1 MRILLADDAALLREG
16 LALIL
21 ADGGHEVVGGV
32 GDGEA
37 LVSEALRLRPDVVVA
52 DIRMPPSHTDEG
64 LRATTRIR
72 AQWPGAPI
80 LLLSQY
86 VVAGYLPELLADG
99 GGALGYLLKDR
110 VGDID
115 AFLGAV
121 ERVARGE
128 LVLEADGSYRVT
140 RVKLADGREEEIDDL
155 THLVRK
161 LKAQQNLFFPNVSLP
176 YTGLTLLC
184 EASAET
190 ANAYDVDDVRKE
202 SRFLSWEVKC
212 KLLAARKKEGII
224 APAEEELL
232 NKLRGVLMPKS
243 LEREGLPPSDAA
255 AVRLGELAGK
265 LQKYAFPAEFEKL
278 GQRETED
285 YMAIVHIDGNNMG
298 EKFRNCDTLTKR
310 KNMSLAVYRKTIL
323 AFSLLLDDII
333 DDYPALQAHLSLE
346 EADDG
351 KQLLPIRPIVLGGDD
366 MTFVCTAKY
375 ALSFTRKIMGE
386 MNRLGID
393 SCGGISILPTAYP
406 FFRGYEIAEQL
417 CGAAKSK
424 MRAMRQDGSSCW
436 LDFAILHGEQPPTL
450 EQIRAQQYS
459 GKCGAMHFGP
469 YRVDGD
475 ASEPAHIGNL
485 AEAVRQLVQGEG
497 RMPMNK
503 IKELRAVLA
512 AGRHE
517 QEQFMAQ
524 YRRLAASGA
533 KMRLPAIEAWESY
546 RDSLWQ
552 EERTPY
558 VDAIEMIDFYVPEEV
573 QHG

>member
-1 MRILLADDAALLREG
+1 MAIRLQAILFDTRSIQKYIFSSNRLKTNIGASFLVESAFARELLHVLRELFGESEVDDATWRKVESPDWTRMEQRCRIG
-16 LALIL
+16 YI
-21 ADGGHEVVGGV
+21 GGGN
-32 GDGEA
+32 A
-37 LVSEALRLRPDVVVA
+37 LVLFREET
-52 DIRMPPSHTDEG
+52 TDEELVKVIRSFTKRLLWKSPG
-64 LRATTRIR
+64 LRT
-72 AQWPGAPI
+72 GA
-80 LLLSQY
+80 
-86 VVAGYLPELLADG
+86 
-99 GGALGYLLKDR
+99 
-110 VGDID
+110 
-115 AFLGAV
+115 
-121 ERVARGE
+121 ARGE
-128 LVLEADGSYRVT
+128 IVLDADGAYRVT
-140 RVKLADGREEEIDDL
+140 RVKLANGAEAEIDDL
-155 THLVRK
+155 THLVHK
-161 LKAQQNLFFPNVSLP
+161 LKAQQNLFFPVVSLP
-176 YTGLTLLC
+176 YTGLTLSC

-202 SRFLSWEVKC
+202 SRFLSWEVKR
-212 KLLAARKKEGII
+212 KLLAARKKDGII

-232 NKLRGVLMPKS
+232 DKLRSVLKS
-243 LEREGLPPSDAA
+243 LA
-255 AVRLGELAGK
+255 GEPFTASVSYTFVPEKLAEA
-265 LQKYAFPAEFEKL
+265 LQKYAFPSEFEKL

-298 EKFRNCDTLTKR
+298 EKFRDSDTLTKR
-310 KNMSLAVYRKTIL
+310 KNMSLAVYKKTIT
-323 AFSLLLDDII
+323 AFCVLLDDII
-333 DDYPALQAHLSLE
+333 GDYASLQKHLILE

-351 KQLLPIRPIVLGGDD
+351 KLFLPIRPIVLGGDD

-375 ALSFTRKIMGE
+375 ALAFTRTIME
-386 MNRLGID
+386 ALNDLGID

-424 MRAMRQDGSSCW
+424 MRAMREEGSSCW

-450 EQIRAQQYS
+450 EQIREQQYS

-475 ASEPAHIGNL
+475 ALTPEYVGNL
-485 AEAVRQLVQGEG
+485 IEAVRQFVQGEG

-517 QEQFMAQ
+517 HAQFMAQ
-524 YRRLAASGA
+524 YHRLIASGGA
-533 KMRLPAIEAWESY
+533 MRLPEIAAWSSY
-546 RDSLWQ
+546 RESLWQ
-552 EERTPY
+552 EGRTPY